1 MDTTRG
7 GKTVQT
13 VGDDPKDVAYNGY
26 TALMKGEH
34 RAYGSAKVRL
44 LVGTSGLLP
53 NEILS
58 TLTRTTLEKDEK

>member
-7 GKTVQT
+7 GKAAPIVA
-13 VGDDPKDVAYNGY
+13 DDPKDVAYNGY

-34 RAYGSAKVRL
+34 RAYGSTKVKL
-44 LVGTSGLLP
+44 LCGASGLLP
-53 NEILS
+53 NEVLS